1 MEYEGKM
8 LQWQQVINSNTID
21 TSKAKTVR
29 ISGGEVKTIGPNT
42 AKLLSFQKSIAEWIK
57 SEVTCSYSPSFVK
70 EDNGTART
78 VPAAIYCEVENMVQ
92 FTEFAK
98 HKQMD
103 YLGRSYTVSLTKKQI
118 NNPSAIQAREARTQN
133 TIDVFSNTLNTTRSR
148 VTNLER
154 AVKELNTRMDTI
166 DDNYATTTEAI
177 NNIQTWIEKQKSQEQ
192 SVPDA
197 PEERKRKKSKN
208 NNKKGK
214 ATPTSQ
220 VEEIENFSDDA
231 DGDYPI

>member
-1 MEYEGKM
+1 
-8 LQWQQVINSNTID
+8 
-21 TSKAKTVR
+21 
-29 ISGGEVKTIGPNT
+29 
-42 AKLLSFQKSIAEWIK
+42 
-57 SEVTCSYSPSFVK
+57 
-70 EDNGTART
+70 
-78 VPAAIYCEVENMVQ
+78 
-92 FTEFAK
+92 
-98 HKQMD
+98 
-103 YLGRSYTVSLTKKQI
+103 
-118 NNPSAIQAREARTQN
+118 
-133 TIDVFSNTLNTTRSR
+133 
-148 VTNLER
+148 
-154 AVKELNTRMDTI
+154 MDTI